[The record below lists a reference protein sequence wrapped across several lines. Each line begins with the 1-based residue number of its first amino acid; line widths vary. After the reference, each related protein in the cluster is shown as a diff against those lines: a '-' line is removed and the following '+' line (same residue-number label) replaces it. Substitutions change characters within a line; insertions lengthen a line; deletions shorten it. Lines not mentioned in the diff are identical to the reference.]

1 MAPRRNPYGPIVGYL
16 GDTVSAWQEA
26 GDRVGDRMR
35 RRTEDRSA
43 RGRTSE
49 YDPLI
54 QSQEE
59 MARLR
64 SDEGREMDRL
74 VRTLEG
80 APAQL
85 EQERGV
91 ATGEMRRQ
99 AALKLASIG
108 GRDDVIGAGSAAKSV
123 GQAAA
128 NIGTHFGGRIREAAK
143 EAARARIERKQHAIE
158 SAVKPGI
165 DVERIRASLQGI
177 TDRNKR
183 DWTSKLT
190 FGLFGQGAK
199 PTALADEIAALEGT
213 TKDPLARQ
221 LIAQVKANLEGG
233 QDPFEDLG

>member
-1 MAPRRNPYGPIVGYL
+1 
-16 GDTVSAWQEA
+16 
-26 GDRVGDRMR
+26 
-35 RRTEDRSA
+35 
-43 RGRTSE
+43 
-49 YDPLI
+49 
-54 QSQEE
+54 

-64 SDEGREMDRL
+64 SDEGREMDRM

-108 GRDDVIGAGSAAKSV
+108 GRDDVIGAGSAAKAV
-123 GQAAA
+123 GQSAA
-128 NIGTHFGGRIREAAK
+128 NIGTQFGGRIREAAK
-143 EAARARIERKQHAIE
+143 EAARARIERSQHAIE

-165 DVERIRASLQGI
+165 DVERVTASLQGI

-183 DWTSKLT
+183 DWTSKFTL
-190 FGLFGQGAK
+190 GLFGQGAQ
-199 PTALADEIAALEGT
+199 PTALADEIGALERT

-233 QDPFEDLG
+233 QDPFEGIG